1 MTTFTV
7 IAYASNWT
15 EACLGCVVDS
25 GSSNFEL
32 KIAYTRDTAI
42 YAYFQILR
50 QAFDEKFGWDEITV
64 LVNGSNFD
72 DLTDGMSLEDRQRNI
87 EQVKEII
94 ERATETFNAYKAENE
109 RLAAEAKRIKDK
121 DAADRKLKSDQEL
134 FLKLKKQFEENL

>member
-15 EACLGCVVDS
+15 ESCRGCVVDS

-42 YAYFQILR
+42 YAYFKILR

-72 DLTDGMSLEDRQRNI
+72 DLTDGMSLQDRQRNI

-109 RLAAEAKRIKDK
+109 RLAAEDKRIEETKML
-121 DAADRKLKSDQEL
+121 ASGT
-134 FLKLKKQFEENL
+134 KKEVRFVCVQQTARRTT